1 MPEVAC
7 TFSSPDLWPELANC
21 SAESANRSLG
31 SFAKVI
37 FEFAVEQFDGTEIR
51 RVLREV
57 TRHRSRLPN
66 RLLDASDLVGLEV
79 VQHDD
84 VFAPQGRNQAL
95 LNIGPEH
102 LSGHGPLNDHRGSH
116 PVVSQT

>member
-7 TFSSPDLWPELANC
+7 TFVGPDLWPELANC
-21 SAESANRSLG
+21 SSQPANRSLG
-31 SFAKVI
+31 SFAQKVL
-37 FEFAVEQFDGTEIR
+37 ELAVEQLDRIEIR

-57 TRHRSRLPN
+57 PHRRSRLAN
-66 RLLDASDLVGLEV
+66 RLLNARDLVDWQV

-84 VFAPQGRNQAL
+84 VIAPQGRDQTL

-102 LSGHGPLNDHRGSH
+102 LSGHGRSEERRVGKES
-116 PVVSQT
+116 